1 MTEVECSAVLE
12 DFVNTGR
19 TGRRNAVPDILD
31 EKTASVSTGGLPFD
45 MEKLNCSGMTNY
57 QNLRKNIKKNT
68 HQPMAS
74 YTDLSIRGNHCD
86 RYLL

>member
-45 MEKLNCSGMTNY
+45 MEKLNCSGMT
-57 QNLRKNIKKNT
+57 
-68 HQPMAS
+68 
-74 YTDLSIRGNHCD
+74 
-86 RYLL
+86 

>member
-45 MEKLNCSGMTNY
+45 MEKLNCSDN
-57 QNLRKNIKKNT
+57 NK
-68 HQPMAS
+68 
-74 YTDLSIRGNHCD
+74 TDSKPPSEGD
-86 RYLL
+86 TTQGQGS

>member
-57 QNLRKNIKKNT
+57 KKLIKNKKKHPSTNPWPT
-68 HQPMAS
+68 IQAFQ
-74 YTDLSIRGNHCD
+74 
-86 RYLL
+86 

>member
-45 MEKLNCSGMTNY
+45 MEKLNC
-57 QNLRKNIKKNT
+57 
-68 HQPMAS
+68 
-74 YTDLSIRGNHCD
+74 
-86 RYLL
+86 